1 MDSTP
6 ILNGAPAFIVLGF
19 TVALAAYLRQ
29 VSLHAQEIIDKIKS
43 NAVGSFPYNEGKSIA
58 KHTKEKLQLLENTR
72 SKIAKV
78 TRPVFVLMF
87 FIAIRLVL
95 YAVSKLKFSQSAD
108 FLHFLHWFDLA
119 ISLSIMILVG
129 GLWYMH
135 ESARTK
141 DHYIGEMAAAWKKS
155 QINDQSE
162 HSGTPNKSLQLT
174 AR

>member
-72 SKIAKV
+72 SKITKV

-87 FIAIRLVL
+87 FIAIRVQLK
-95 YAVSKLKFSQSAD
+95 VSIGRKS
-108 FLHFLHWFDLA
+108 
-119 ISLSIMILVG
+119 G
-129 GLWYMH
+129 GSELW
-135 ESARTK
+135 
-141 DHYIGEMAAAWKKS
+141 
-155 QINDQSE
+155 DQQRQWQWQE
-162 HSGTPNKSLQLT
+162 KP
-174 AR
+174 